1 MNESSGGTRE
11 QILLAANAEFLE
23 KGFQHASLRNIV
35 KTAGVTT
42 GALYGYYDSKEA
54 LFDALVSE
62 VEMAFLGKFNEAQSR
77 FAELPPELQPSHM
90 GEISGD
96 WMDWMVDYIYAHFEE
111 FWLVLCCAEGTRHER
126 FLHTL
131 VEIETEGTHKFLEVL
146 GELGHE
152 TPQIDPQLEHILV
165 SGFFS
170 GFFEIVVHRMPKE
183 EALGYVRALRDFYT
197 AGWQKIMGLSALEFL
212 SVS

>member
-1 MNESSGGTRE
+1 MRQSERSTRE
-11 QILLAANAEFLE
+11 RILEAGRREFLRS
-23 KGFQHASLRNIV
+23 GFRGASLRAIARE
-35 KTAGVTT
+35 AGVTT
-42 GALYGYYDSKEA
+42 GAFYGYYASKEA

-62 VEMAFLGKFNEAQSR
+62 VEM
-77 FAELPPELQPSHM
+77 
-90 GEISGD
+90 
-96 WMDWMVDYIYAHFEE
+96 VDYIYAHFEE
-111 FWLVLCCAEGTRHER
+111 FWLLLCCAEGTRHER

-197 AGWQKIMGLSALEFL
+197 AGWQKIMGLSAL
-212 SVS
+212 

>member
-1 MNESSGGTRE
+1 MRQSERSTRE
-11 QILLAANAEFLE
+11 RILEAGRREFLRS
-23 KGFQHASLRNIV
+23 GFRGASLRAIARE
-35 KTAGVTT
+35 AGVTT
-42 GALYGYYDSKEA
+42 GAFYGYYASKEA

-96 WMDWMVDYIYAHFEE
+96 CMDWMVDYIYAHFEE
-111 FWLVLCCAEGTRHER
+111 FWLLLCCAEGTRHER

-152 TPQIDPQLEHILV
+152 TPHIDPQLEHILV

-197 AGWQKIMGLSALEFL
+197 AGWQKIMGLSAL
-212 SVS
+212 